1 MARVT
6 RITKEQKIIFANV
19 FYLSQDGYKAL
30 EAAKIPKSLDNLQKL
45 LSDKSLSKYI
55 DKYSEVM
62 EIMEGRTKEA
72 HIAKLEELF
81 DKAAGKKP
89 LNDWDSKKDQVK
101 KIDFKAAVSL
111 SERIESIKDWGRT
124 GNDIEIELEL
134 GSNMNDAITETEEK
148 RDSKVEAHL
157 RKEGVM

>member
-1 MARVT
+1 MDRK
-6 RITKEQKIIFANV
+6 ITKEQKIIFANV
-19 FYLSQDGYKAL
+19 FYLSQDGYRAL

-55 DKYSEVM
+55 DKYSEIM

-72 HIAKLEELF
+72 HVAKLEELF

-89 LNDWDSKKDQVK
+89 LNEWAKKKDQIK

-111 SERIESIKDWGRT
+111 SERIEAIKDWGRV
-124 GNDIEIELEL
+124 GNDIEVELNL
-134 GSNMNDAITETEEK
+134 GSTMADTEVTETGEE
-148 RDSKVEAHL
+148 RDLKVEAHL